1 MTQRDAFLRAIREH
15 PDDDTPRLVYADWL
29 DEHGDADRAEFI
41 RAQCA
46 LARLEDGPERWEL
59 NGRCEAL
66 RQQHAAEWL
75 GPARDL
81 VASAEFTRG
90 LVSRVALTAERF
102 LGEARTEPRYALL
115 DLGEYPGLVRREPGG
130 RAVCGELY
138 EVEGRLLPDLDE
150 MEGAPDLFRLGPVA
164 VVGQAG
170 PVYAYFYQPAPDGLP
185 TYGAERWDNRRPGS
199 AP

>member
-1 MTQRDAFLRAIREH
+1 MRNAPGLGQSFLLFVYGTLMRSGSRH
-15 PDDDTPRLVYADWL
+15 P
-29 DEHGDADRAEFI
+29 
-41 RAQCA
+41 A
-46 LARLEDGPERWEL
+46 LAG
-59 NGRCEAL
+59 
-66 RQQHAAEWL
+66 Q
-75 GPARDL
+75 
-81 VASAEFTRG
+81 
-90 LVSRVALTAERF
+90 RF